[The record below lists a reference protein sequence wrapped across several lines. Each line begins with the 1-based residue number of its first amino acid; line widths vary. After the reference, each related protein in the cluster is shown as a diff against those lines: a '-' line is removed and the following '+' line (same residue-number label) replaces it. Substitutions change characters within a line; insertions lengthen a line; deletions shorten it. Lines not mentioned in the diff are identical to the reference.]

1 MTDRLEQGRTL
12 DPAGTGSGEVLEVR
26 RSAGVLALVAVG
38 AGVLAVAYAVRAVDG
53 SALLWLI
60 AGVLGG
66 VGLLAGRGWHD
77 ARSPLMVADSLGV
90 RVRHGDAWRGFPWVD
105 VDHVVLAEPRGPLS
119 DGAIDVVASDG
130 TVFVVP
136 LGLAVRASREDV
148 AEALRQLSGD
158 DEIVVV
164 PTPDTDADTEA
175 PPSPDTP
182 APAETPEP
190 VEAIPTPAREVEDTA
205 PAPVPPPPAAP
216 ARSVSAPARID
227 LGLVQSAGTSALAP
241 GYKVVTA
248 LRASKGRPEL
258 VIDAPAEDAPR
269 SLVADAPVPEP
280 EQTPAPEPVEEPSDV
295 AADVETVQTVPGL
308 GDQLRTA
315 RESAGVSVDDLAERT
330 RIRPHV
336 IEALEADDVSACGG
350 DFYARGHLRSLARAL
365 GTDPEPWIARY
376 DASYAQ
382 APIPA
387 RAVFEAERATGAQ
400 AIRVAR
406 GGRSWLALTVVVLVL
421 AIIWGI
427 GQLVVGN
434 GNDSDAPAS
443 VPTEVA
449 PSPADPSSLAGL
461 GAPTTNHLLIRG
473 KEKKPTKVTVADGTG
488 ATIWTGDLAK
498 GEFKRVSVVG
508 PAKVTVGR
516 ADAATVA
523 VNGGKARRVADG
535 SEKGSATLG
544 DS

>member
-66 VGLLAGRGWHD
+66 VGLLAGRGWYD

-90 RVRHGDAWRGFPWVD
+90 RVRHGDAWRGFPWAD
-105 VDHVVLAEPRGPLS
+105 VDHVVLAEPRGLLG

-130 TVFVVP
+130 TAFVVP

-164 PTPDTDADTEA
+164 PPRDADADTPPPADTAELAEA
-175 PPSPDTP
+175 
-182 APAETPEP
+182 APAQD
-190 VEAIPTPAREVEDTA
+190 RDDEDA
-205 PAPVPPPPAAP
+205 PPAPVPPAPAPPAPAP
-216 ARSVSAPARID
+216 PVRSVSAPARID

-248 LRASKGRPEL
+248 LRASHGRPEL

-269 SLVADAPVPEP
+269 SLVVDA
-280 EQTPAPEPVEEPSDV
+280 PAPEPAPEADD
-295 AADVETVQTVPGL
+295 AADAEPVQTVPGL

-315 RESAGVSVDDLAERT
+315 RESAGVSIDDLAERT

-350 DFYARGHLRSLARAL
+350 DFYARGHLRSLGRAL

-434 GNDSDAPAS
+434 GDDTDAPAS

-449 PSPADPSSLAGL
+449 PPPADPSSLAGL

-473 KEKKPTKVTVADGTG
+473 KEKKPTKVTVTDGTG

>member
-1 MTDRLEQGRTL
+1 MTDRLEQGRTP
-12 DPAGTGSGEVLEVR
+12 DPAGTGAGEVLEVR

-38 AGVLAVAYAVRAVDG
+38 AGVLAIAYAVRAAEG
-53 SALLWLI
+53 SMLLWLV
-60 AGVLGG
+60 AGLLAGG
-66 VGLLAGRGWHD
+66 GLLAGRGWFD
-77 ARSPLMVADSLGV
+77 ARSPLLVADSLGV
-90 RVRHGDAWRGFPWVD
+90 RVRHGDAWRGFPWAD
-105 VDHVVLAEPRGPLS
+105 VDHIVLAEPRGLLA

-130 TVFVVP
+130 TAFVVP
-136 LGLAVRASREDV
+136 LGLAVRASSEDV
-148 AEALRQLSGD
+148 AAALRQLSGD
-158 DEIVVV
+158 DEIVVE
-164 PTPDTDADTEA
+164 PD
-175 PPSPDTP
+175 PDPQDGPDP
-182 APAETPEP
+182 A
-190 VEAIPTPAREVEDTA
+190 
-205 PAPVPPPPAAP
+205 APVPPVPDSIPPVPDPAP
-216 ARSVSAPARID
+216 PVPDSVDSPPNDEPDPVENRPNRGREGGPDLVEPTVSAPARID
-227 LGLVQSAGTSALAP
+227 LGLVQSVGSSALAP

-248 LRASKGRPEL
+248 LRASRGRPEL
-258 VIDAPAEDAPR
+258 VIDAPAARVAPP
-269 SLVADAPVPEP
+269 LVVDE
-280 EQTPAPEPVEEPSDV
+280 PAPESEPEDAES
-295 AADVETVQTVPGL
+295 ETVQTVPGL
-308 GDQLRTA
+308 GDLLRTA
-315 RESAGVSVDDLAERT
+315 RESAGVSIDGLAERT

-365 GTDPEPWIARY
+365 GADPAPWIARY

-387 RAVFEAERATGAQ
+387 RAVFEAERATGSQ
-400 AIRVAR
+400 TIRVAR
-406 GGRSWLALTVVVLVL
+406 GGRSWLAVTVVVLVL

-434 GNDSDAPAS
+434 GDDADAPAA

-449 PSPADPSSLAGL
+449 PPPTDPSSLAGL

-473 KEKKPTKVTVADGTG
+473 KEKKPTKITVTDGTG
-488 ATIWTGDLAK
+488 ATIWTGDIAK

-508 PAKVTVGR
+508 PAKVSVGR

-535 SEKGSATLG
+535 SEKASTTVG

>member
-66 VGLLAGRGWHD
+66 VGLLAGRGWYD

-90 RVRHGDAWRGFPWVD
+90 RVRHGDAWRGFPWAD
-105 VDHVVLAEPRGPLS
+105 VDHVVLAEPRGLLG

-130 TVFVVP
+130 TAFVVP

-148 AEALRQLSGD
+148 AGALRQLSGD

-164 PTPDTDADTEA
+164 PTPDADADTSPPTDPPEPPEEALTPARDEEDVAPA
-175 PPSPDTP
+175 PPSPVT
-182 APAETPEP
+182 
-190 VEAIPTPAREVEDTA
+190 
-205 PAPVPPPPAAP
+205 P

-241 GYKVVTA
+241 GYRVVTA
-248 LRASKGRPEL
+248 LRASQGRPEL

-280 EQTPAPEPVEEPSDV
+280 EEPSEVAPET
-295 AADVETVQTVPGL
+295 ETVQTVPGL

-434 GNDSDAPAS
+434 GDGSDAPAS

-449 PSPADPSSLAGL
+449 PPPADPSSLAGL

-473 KEKKPTKVTVADGTG
+473 KEKKPTKVTVTDGTG

>member
-12 DPAGTGSGEVLEVR
+12 EPAGTGSGEVLEVR

-66 VGLLAGRGWHD
+66 VGLLAGRGWYD

-90 RVRHGDAWRGFPWVD
+90 RVRHGDAWRGFPWAD
-105 VDHVVLAEPRGPLS
+105 VDHVVLAEPRGLFG

-130 TVFVVP
+130 TAFVVP

-164 PTPDTDADTEA
+164 PTPDVDADAER
-175 PPSPDTP
+175 PPPADTP
-182 APAETPEP
+182 PAADAPEP
-190 VEAIPTPAREVEDTA
+190 VEAIPTPVRDIEDA
-205 PAPVPPPPAAP
+205 DPAPVLPSPPTP

-248 LRASKGRPEL
+248 LRASQGRPEL
-258 VIDAPAEDAPR
+258 VIDAPADDAPR
-269 SLVADAPVPEP
+269 SLVTDAPVPEP
-280 EQTPAPEPVEEPSDV
+280 EQGPQPEAAEEPSDV
-295 AADVETVQTVPGL
+295 AADAETVHTVPGL

-434 GNDSDAPAS
+434 GDDADAPAS

-449 PSPADPSSLAGL
+449 PPPADPSSLAGL

-473 KEKKPTKVTVADGTG
+473 KEKKPTKVTVTDGTG